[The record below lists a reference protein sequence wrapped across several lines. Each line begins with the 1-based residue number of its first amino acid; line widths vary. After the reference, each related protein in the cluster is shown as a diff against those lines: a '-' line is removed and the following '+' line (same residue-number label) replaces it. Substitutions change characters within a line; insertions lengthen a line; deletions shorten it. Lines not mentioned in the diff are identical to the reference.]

1 MNDQTQPAQMTPQQ
15 RQAIAKAKA
24 RLRLQQ
30 MGQPAGTDPNASNP
44 IIAAQRQSQ
53 TQAMSQWAQQQEA
66 RKAAEARQAQE
77 RREAARSLG
86 GGMDMMVGQ
95 DAAGNVRPGS
105 VVDTDL
111 GAGITG
117 SPLSFG
123 QGLAEG
129 AANTANTVF
138 AASTGL
144 GNAALNVFDPNRQQ
158 SQPMRIQ
165 VPRNALLDDGGA
177 LQSMS
182 GTVPRIAGQI
192 AGPRVAI
199 GKVTPGGGFGAN
211 AAKDAIAIGAGT
223 PQDMPRL
230 SDMFPE
236 GTPIADMLRTREGD
250 NAFTA
255 FGKNAAEDLLA
266 STVAG
271 GILKGGGMLLD
282 AFGRPRASV
291 QATTATPV
299 SRASPEV
306 AEAPPQ
312 PAPFSAPAEPKA
324 SSFLQNNADR
334 IVGGSVGG
342 FLGGAGDAFA
352 ASGGD
357 GNGGPDIINPY
368 TGAFAGML
376 LPRAAARGYRAA
388 GSAIGGAGF
397 NEAVSVRR
405 VRNLLDAAGRSAD
418 EIIANDTALYG
429 GAEGGKPSVLA
440 DLTQNAQ
447 NFSVGLSRQGG
458 DAPELASQQAADLAR
473 TRTGRLFSD
482 VEATT
487 NINPATVTADL
498 DAAIKQA
505 SEEISPAYEALF
517 GKYAGVNSERLMQ
530 LADDPVVG
538 KYVRAA
544 IKEAESLQTTAGQAP
559 SNARTWDLVKRAL
572 DRPIDKAFSG
582 GSRPSEA
589 LLRAREAVVRELDEL
604 MPEYAAV
611 REGADAP
618 RMKGARKEGA
628 KIAGGGLSV
637 EKVRAIASKLT
648 GKPLT
653 ALQMSAVE
661 KIVLDIEKARGI
673 DGLASE
679 RMREVLGAVFGQ
691 DTADKLVARIRADQ
705 TILKNAQRRDPDIGA
720 VSSQA
725 GMADRGIG
733 ELAADA
739 FRAVRSPV
747 EAALAALSR
756 SGAYTQDQR
765 NRIAQMLYGGATPEN
780 LARIYGP
787 RPPRNPLNV
796 EPPPTPQ
803 GPPTNALAP
812 RRPEQAGFGGSRDFP
827 MDEASRMGRAREQG
841 FDVDNRVYHG
851 SSKSG
856 GFDEFQTSE
865 RGRFGPGVYFSEQPG
880 VAGKYG
886 EAKPYVVPT
895 NDQLFDAMPSWNSLS
910 DDAEQRIIK
919 QLKPNEREKL
929 AALKNWYKREG
940 EAFWEALRRSVDGDD
955 KILADARASEVIQAA
970 GFKGIRGIGDGQETV
985 IFNPKNVRSPDAA
998 FDPAETQS
1006 SKLLAG
1012 VSGSPEGLGAAGGA
1026 AIGMATAPDQ
1036 NGDGVVDAQERM
1048 LGGAG
1053 GALTGGIAGRGV
1065 RGGMNALAPKPGAT
1079 SAPARMGIG
1088 GSPPSDGPAIPRQIT
1103 TSLFAKPIEGAN
1115 RITRTIDNV
1124 EFGKLAQNIVNEN
1137 PVSLAAD
1144 LDEAT
1149 FRRLY
1154 EGATEQQLKQVLKSP
1169 GGAKRFSLATT
1180 EDMRGASRERLIDMI
1195 YTRSFDAAEERGA
1208 LRFSQP

>member
-1 MNDQTQPAQMTPQQ
+1 MPLTIEQQ
-15 RQAIAKAKA
+15 RALAVAQAKRKRAEAE
-24 RLRLQQ
+24 
-30 MGQPAGTDPNASNP
+30 AGPNPNAPNP

-291 QATTATPV
+291 QATTAPPV

-357 GNGGPDIINPY
+357 GNGGPDIVNPY

-440 DLTQNAQ
+440 DQTQNAQ

-505 SEEISPAYEALF
+505 SEEISPAYEKLF
-517 GKYAGVNSERLMQ
+517 ADNAGVNSERLMQ

-538 KYVRAA
+538 PYVRRA
-544 IKEAESLQTTAGQAP
+544 IQASESLQTTAGQAP
-559 SNARTWDLVKRAL
+559 SNARIWDLVKRGL
-572 DRPIDKAFSG
+572 DRTIESQKRSG
-582 GSRPSEA
+582 GQAAYE
-589 LLRAREAVVRELDEL
+589 LEKARGAIKDELDAL
-604 MPEYAAV
+604 MPEYKPLRDA
-611 REGADAP
+611 ADAP
-618 RMKGARKEGA
+618 RMRDARKQGA

-803 GPPTNALAP
+803 GPPTNALASSGVG
-812 RRPEQAGFGGSRDFP
+812 RTVGGAVVGAGATGLAAEAQEQTPDTNAKIADNKAVLDSLLADISTL
-827 MDEASRMGRAREQG
+827 EADKAFFR
-841 FDVDNRVYHG
+841 
-851 SSKSG
+851 
-856 GFDEFQTSE
+856 
-865 RGRFGPGVYFSEQPG
+865 
-880 VAGKYG
+880 
-886 EAKPYVVPT
+886 
-895 NDQLFDAMPSWNSLS
+895 
-910 DDAEQRIIK
+910 DAETTEIQKR
-919 QLKPNEREKL
+919 LKSLGANLGNTGPNRD
-929 AALKNWYKREG
+929 G
-940 EAFWEALRRSVDGDD
+940 VDGKNQGLTGQAIREFMAKNQADLTAAYERRTELED
-955 KILADARASEVIQAA
+955 KGKALEQQAA
-970 GFKGIRGIGDGQETV
+970 FERTRPTEDQQ
-985 IFNPKNVRSPDAA
+985 A
-998 FDPAETQS
+998 FRDYAP
-1006 SKLLAG
+1006 LL
-1012 VSGSPEGLGAAGGA
+1012 
-1026 AIGMATAPDQ
+1026 
-1036 NGDGVVDAQERM
+1036 
-1048 LGGAG
+1048 
-1053 GALTGGIAGRGV
+1053 GGIAGAAGAKLARI
-1065 RGGMNALAPKPGAT
+1065 GGTTVSKFTAKSAIKNANALLSNAPISPPKTVADRAAIRDRAT
-1079 SAPARMGIG
+1079 SLNEFWQLGGSKTNVPFETKRDGTWIARPPKDVTPPAALFPDKFIGRKVGAADALIG
-1088 GSPPSDGPAIPRQIT
+1088 GSAATEATLAGQNAEIVKEKLVVAYETAKDDPSEKNLARVQELEDQYAQAKGLMMLGIGAGIGTGIGVMTSKYASKRANVPMAEQELAILRQYFASQKKPPVKAPPPVLKNALSNPPLPPSRPR
-1103 TSLFAKPIEGAN
+1103 
-1115 RITRTIDNV
+1115 RT
-1124 EFGKLAQNIVNEN
+1124 QRPPN
-1137 PVSLAAD
+1137 P
-1144 LDEAT
+1144 
-1149 FRRLY
+1149 
-1154 EGATEQQLKQVLKSP
+1154 
-1169 GGAKRFSLATT
+1169 
-1180 EDMRGASRERLIDMI
+1180 
-1195 YTRSFDAAEERGA
+1195 
-1208 LRFSQP
+1208 